1 MVKNIYYHSK
11 SLMFRIGNRKKLPA
25 EFEFGLLMATQF
37 AGDQLKKK
45 SDGTSEL
52 ITDMPDGLKSFFK
65 AFVPMS
71 GGSDT
76 PWGDQV
82 NVEGNH
88 LGSWNFA
95 INYYLKDWKFRAYL
109 EHFFDDHSQMF
120 WQYGRWKDGQIGI
133 EITLPKNRW

>member
-1 MVKNIYYHSK
+1 
-11 SLMFRIGNRKKLPA
+11 
-25 EFEFGLLMATQF
+25 
-37 AGDQLKKK
+37 
-45 SDGTSEL
+45 
-52 ITDMPDGLKSFFK
+52 
-65 AFVPMS
+65 MS

-133 EITLPKNRW
+133 EITLPKNRLGKFYIMGRNVYKRSDRTNFI